1 MRFLLFTLLASQQVL
16 AHCGLG
22 KFYVNGASAGD
33 GVGVRMNKN
42 LATWNSPVA
51 DLTSKDMACG
61 IDGEQG
67 VPQVVPVPDGATVT
81 FEFRR
86 NPTTGGP
93 NFMDAS
99 HQGPCS
105 VRTFMAHV

>member
-1 MRFLLFTLLASQQVL
+1 MRFLVLTLLASQQVM

-22 KFYVNGASAGD
+22 KFYVNGVSQGD

-42 LATWNSPVA
+42 LGTWNSPVN
-51 DLTSKDMACG
+51 DLTSQDMACG

-67 VPQVVPVPDGATVT
+67 VPQVVPVPDGATLT

-86 NPTTGGP
+86 APQTPGT

-99 HQGPCS
+99 HKGPC
-105 VRTFMAHV
+105 